1 MGRSEKQGLRPLWP
15 LNWSS
20 PPKLELANQPVTTCK
35 NIYYSYSPIALHSI
49 RPRPPIRFRNLACYS
64 QVAMSS
70 SAQISANQANSQLS
84 TGPRTESGKAAASL
98 NALKHGLTSEL
109 TVLPNED
116 QTEFDSLLE
125 RYRNQFG
132 FDGEHESFL
141 VEQMAR
147 SRWKLA
153 RIQRLETTTFQ
164 RASETGSAEDWKALA
179 TLQRYAAAAER
190 SYYKPIVSCSRAA
203 KKTSRL
209 SINKPPLSA
218 TLSKLISTP
227 RCPAKWDTL

>member
-1 MGRSEKQGLRPLWP
+1 MSTP
-15 LNWSS
+15 
-20 PPKLELANQPVTTCK
+20 A
-35 NIYYSYSPIALHSI
+35 
-49 RPRPPIRFRNLACYS
+49 
-64 QVAMSS
+64 QV
-70 SAQISANQANSQLS
+70 SANQANSQLS
-84 TGPRTESGKAAASL
+84 TGPRTESGKAAASH

-116 QTEFDSLLE
+116 QSEFDSLLE

-153 RIQRLETTTFQ
+153 RIQRLETATFE
-164 RASETGSAEDWKALA
+164 RAAESGSPEDWKALA

-190 SYYKPIVSCSRAA
+190 SYYKAHRELQQGRKDDQVVEPKQAA
-203 KKTSRL
+203 SLNNFIEAYINAPMPGQSATQSASFRTSKAAPA
-209 SINKPPLSA
+209 SACPPPLSEPQLA
-218 TLSKLISTP
+218 RIK
-227 RCPAKWDTL
+227 

>member
-1 MGRSEKQGLRPLWP
+1 
-15 LNWSS
+15 
-20 PPKLELANQPVTTCK
+20 
-35 NIYYSYSPIALHSI
+35 
-49 RPRPPIRFRNLACYS
+49 
-64 QVAMSS
+64 MST

-84 TGPRTESGKAAASL
+84 TGPRTESGKAAASH

-141 VEQMAR
+141 IEQMAR

-190 SYYKPIVSCSRAA
+190 SYYKAHRELQQGRKEDKHLEHKQSASLSNFIDAYINAPMPGQSAPSNVAEIRPAPTPQKSASFRNSETDLPARGAA
-203 KKTSRL
+203 
-209 SINKPPLSA
+209 
-218 TLSKLISTP
+218 
-227 RCPAKWDTL
+227 